1 VLQIADLHTPDT
13 KAYSPDN
20 KWLNPFAPAMTHKR
34 ASHLVLSSLLQKKT
48 LDFSHSKF
56 PKWRGAREAMPSGVE
71 MHPPPSKTIN
81 PLGEDSP
88 IASDGFHGCQDIPLE
103 VPISVWWN
111 DTQQKDGWPSP
122 RFACKEGKAHN
133 MATPFFEAYPPS
145 IACFARQSKHG
156 FLSLEGPS
164 FPNHFSIDECTR
176 LRNCI
181 WYAEAAE

>member
-20 KWLNPFAPAMTHKR
+20 KWPNPFAPAMTHKR

-88 IASDGFHGCQDIPLE
+88 IASDGFHGCQAIPLE

-133 MATPFFEAYPPS
+133 MATPFFWSLSTVHSLFCKAIQAWFFVFGGPKL
-145 IACFARQSKHG
+145 SK
-156 FLSLEGPS
+156 S
-164 FPNHFSIDECTR
+164 F
-176 LRNCI
+176 
-181 WYAEAAE
+181 